1 MYKIKIRREDFQVY
15 SEACLKQWSTTIPLS
30 PNIYSLLDTH
40 NGILLF
46 FAVSQNEWQSWGFL
60 LHLDWFGGKLF
71 FFLLLDHTSTCLLHS
86 VVPYKSIK
94 HFCSTKQLCVWRS
107 LVFVKDIL
115 LHSIS
120 RFLKSVSHQS
130 SFYLHITLPH
140 THLYLYA
147 IYE

>member
-30 PNIYSLLDTH
+30 PNIYSLLDTTM
-40 NGILLF
+40 
-46 FAVSQNEWQSWGFL
+46 EYCCFL
-60 LHLDWFGGKLF
+60 LCPRMNGKAGVFYFIWTSFGGNFF
-71 FFLLLDHTSTCLLHS
+71 FFLLLDYTSTCLLHS

-94 HFCSTKQLCVWRS
+94 HFCSAKQLCVWRS

-120 RFLKSVSHQS
+120 RFLKSVYHQS

>member
-1 MYKIKIRREDFQVY
+1 MPETMIHH
-15 SEACLKQWSTTIPLS
+15 
-30 PNIYSLLDTH
+30 YSL
-40 NGILLF
+40 IPKYLLLARHTQWNI
-46 FAVSQNEWQSWGFL
+46 AVFCCVPERMAKLGFSTSFGLVWGET
-60 LHLDWFGGKLF
+60 F